1 MSRSRSRR
9 ERESPVLR
17 WARRLSERT
26 HPIVPLF
33 AILGA
38 LLVLFAI
45 VFFVFGVFRG
55 PLVLLGLTILAAGV
69 LELRDQLELR
79 GWL

>member
-1 MSRSRSRR
+1 MSRSRQRR
-9 ERESPVLR
+9 KRESVLLR
-17 WARRLSERT
+17 WARHLAERT
-26 HPIVPLF
+26 HPVVPLLVML
-33 AILGA
+33 AG

-45 VFFVFGVFRG
+45 VFMVFGVFTG
-55 PLVLLGLTILAAGV
+55 PLVILAIAVGVAGV

>member
-9 ERESPVLR
+9 ERVSPVLR
-17 WARRLSERT
+17 WARRLAERT

-38 LLVLFAI
+38 LLVLFAV
-45 VFFVFGVFRG
+45 VFMVFGVFTG
-55 PLVLLGLTILAAGV
+55 PLVILGIGVLLAAV
-69 LELRDQLELR
+69 LELYDQLQLR